1 MQSNF
6 KSSSKNIKL
15 IKIHQSVMVV
25 TVNEKQKVLID
36 WLLISK
42 VTWKVKWYLVVGIEF
57 KLSYKH
63 CVTI

>member
-6 KSSSKNIKL
+6 KSSSKNIK
-15 IKIHQSVMVV
+15 SVMVV

-42 VTWKVKWYLVVGIEF
+42 VTWYLVVGT
-57 KLSYKH
+57 
-63 CVTI
+63 V

>member
-42 VTWKVKWYLVVGIEF
+42 VTWKVKWYLVVGT
-57 KLSYKH
+57 
-63 CVTI
+63 V